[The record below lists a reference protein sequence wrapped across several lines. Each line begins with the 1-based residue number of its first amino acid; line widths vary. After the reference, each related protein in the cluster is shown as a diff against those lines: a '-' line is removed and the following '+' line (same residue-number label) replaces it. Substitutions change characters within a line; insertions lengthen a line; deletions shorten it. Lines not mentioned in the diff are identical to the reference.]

1 MLAKIKSTFLIKK
14 SVYIHNTT
22 RRMKYNLP
30 YFEKYFDQSGEEWRL
45 WMSERE
51 RVFIASAAVLR
62 REPRRQ
68 FDDTT
73 MRRIAPP

>member
-1 MLAKIKSTFLIKK
+1 
-14 SVYIHNTT
+14 
-22 RRMKYNLP
+22 
-30 YFEKYFDQSGEEWRL
+30 
-45 WMSERE
+45 MSERE
-51 RVFIASAAVLR
+51 RKRVFIASAAVLR

>member
-1 MLAKIKSTFLIKK
+1 
-14 SVYIHNTT
+14 
-22 RRMKYNLP
+22 
-30 YFEKYFDQSGEEWRL
+30 
-45 WMSERE
+45 MSERERE

-62 REPRRQ
+62 RERRRQ

>member
-1 MLAKIKSTFLIKK
+1 
-14 SVYIHNTT
+14 
-22 RRMKYNLP
+22 
-30 YFEKYFDQSGEEWRL
+30 
-45 WMSERE
+45 MSER
-51 RVFIASAAVLR
+51 ASAAVLR